1 MTEYSTVSARLA
13 TNLKSDAEQVLQTLG
28 LSHSSAISALYSQ
41 IVLQQGFPFDLKI
54 PAKKKPA
61 DLLSFWE
68 IRSAVREVAKRYGAA
83 RVWLFGSYARG
94 EAKDSSDI
102 DLRIDKGDIK
112 GLALGGFVYD
122 LEQKLNVAVDVAT
135 TASLS
140 DSFLSEIRDDEVL
153 LYER

>member
-1 MTEYSTVSARLA
+1 MAEYSTVSARLA
-13 TNLKSDAEQVLQTLG
+13 TSLKSDAEQVLQTLG

-54 PAKKKPA
+54 PAKKPA

-94 EAKDSSDI
+94 EAKDGSDI